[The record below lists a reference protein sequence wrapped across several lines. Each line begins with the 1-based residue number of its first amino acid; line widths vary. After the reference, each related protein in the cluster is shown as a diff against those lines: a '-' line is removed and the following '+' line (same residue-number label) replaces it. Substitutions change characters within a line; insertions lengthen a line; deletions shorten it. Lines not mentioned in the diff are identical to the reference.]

1 MKKLALGT
9 MLLCAGLT
17 FGMGSQEPKDT
28 MAKDGMM
35 KSDAMTKDDSMMKSD
50 AMTKDDSMMKSDAM
64 KSDGMM
70 KDDMMK
76 DAMDPSAYNL
86 QGLGPKLV
94 AFTTEADAQKAA
106 QTKRVVY
113 FFAATWCPDCQATYR
128 DLKANVATV
137 PSDVQ
142 VVFVNY
148 DKASELKKKY
158 GITSQHT
165 FVAVGPQGEKK
176 KAWAGTTTASALV
189 AALGM

>member
-1 MKKLALGT
+1 MKKLALGA

-28 MAKDGMM
+28 MAKDEMM
-35 KSDAMTKDDSMMKSD
+35 KSDTMEKDDSMMKSD
-50 AMTKDDSMMKSDAM
+50 S
-64 KSDGMM
+64 MM
-70 KDDMMK
+70 KDDGMMK
-76 DAMDPSAYNL
+76 DAMDPSAYNVM
-86 QGLGPKLV
+86 GLGPKVV
-94 AFTTEADAQKAA
+94 AFTSEADAQKAA

-128 DLKANVATV
+128 DLKANGAMI
-137 PSDVQ
+137 PSDV
-142 VVFVNY
+142 VVVVVNY

-176 KAWAGTTTASALV
+176 KVWAGTTTVNALV

>member
-28 MAKDGMM
+28 M
-35 KSDAMTKDDSMMKSD
+35 TKDDSMMKSD
-50 AMTKDDSMMKSDAM
+50 AMAKDDSMMKSDTMSKDDSMM
-64 KSDGMM
+64 KSDSMM

-76 DAMDPSAYNL
+76 DAMDPSAYNV
-86 QGLGPKLV
+86 QGLGPKVV
-94 AFTTEADAQKAA
+94 AFTSEADAQKAA

-128 DLKANVATV
+128 DLKANVATL
-137 PSDVQ
+137 PADVL

-176 KAWAGTTTASALV
+176 KVWAGTTTASALV